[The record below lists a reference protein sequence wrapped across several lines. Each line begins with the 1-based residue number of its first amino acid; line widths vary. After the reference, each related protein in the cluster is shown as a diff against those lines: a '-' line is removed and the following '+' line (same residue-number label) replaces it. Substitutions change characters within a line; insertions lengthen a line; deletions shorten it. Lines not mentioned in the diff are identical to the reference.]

1 MLAEFLGK
9 VKRFNINLVEGLPA
23 SKTNI
28 VPPATPPT
36 PSTPLPPA
44 VAVVVKSEDDAD
56 RIGHAATQEEEDDAA
71 MGVLR
76 WDLEVERRICLDLNL
91 FICLACAGS
100 KYSSREKL
108 NLIRHIRLKHLP
120 DFQGF
125 VCELCPRIL
134 NTRRGFEAHM
144 SVLHNILTVH
154 HEKQQGGPLVKA
166 EEEESIVDDGH
177 D

>member
-1 MLAEFLGK
+1 LRK
-9 VKRFNINLVEGLPA
+9 VKRLNRNLVEGLPA
-23 SKTNI
+23 SKTNS

-44 VAVVVKSEDDAD
+44 VVAVVVKSEDDAD
-56 RIGHAATQEEEDDAA
+56 RICHAATQEEEDDAA
-71 MGVLR
+71 IGVLR

-154 HEKQQGGPLVKA
+154 HEKQQGGALVKA